1 MDWQDDGIIL
11 SARRHGESGVIAVLL
26 TETHGRHA
34 GMVRGSTSASKR
46 GILQTGN
53 LVRAEWRGR
62 LAEHLGSFTLDPI
75 GATAAQVMDSPLK
88 LAGLSA
94 AAAVAEQ
101 SLPEREPHQRVY
113 DGFAALINMLGM
125 DELGIAWVAAYV
137 RWELGL
143 LADLGFGLELESC
156 AATGAVGG
164 LIYVSP
170 RSGRAV
176 SRAAGAPYHD
186 KLLWLPKFLGG
197 ADYPGDEADDGVDE
211 DIKLKRD
218 LAAGLALTGY
228 FLETHVF
235 AVHNQTAPPAR
246 ARFVERFNR
255 SDTIYGGV

>member
-26 TETHGRHA
+26 TENHGRHA
-34 GMVRGSTSASKR
+34 GMVRGGTSATKR
-46 GILQTGN
+46 GILQPGN
-53 LVRAEWRGR
+53 RVRAEWRGR
-62 LAEHLGSFTLDPI
+62 LAEHLGAFALDPMV
-75 GATAAQVMDSPLK
+75 ATAAQVMDSPMK

-101 SLPEREPHQRVY
+101 SLPEREPHPRVY
-113 DGFAALINMLGM
+113 DGFAALITTLGM
-125 DELGIAWVAAYV
+125 EELGIAWVAAYV

-156 AATGAVGG
+156 AATGTVEQ
-164 LIYVSP
+164 LSYVSP

-176 SRAAGAPYHD
+176 SRSAGAPYHD
-186 KLLWLPKFLGG
+186 KLLCLPKFLGG
-197 ADYPGDEADDGVDE
+197 TGLAVGDGQQDFDE
-211 DIKLKRD
+211 DAKLRHD

-235 AVHNQTAPPAR
+235 GVHGQTSPPAR

-255 SDTIYGGV
+255 SDTISWGV